1 MATGDGPGTDYLTH
15 YDRLVANP
23 QAFHIFHALR
33 VLEARFRDAPPLGM
47 SKRPREDRLR
57 LGQEAELAFPPTTVR
72 SFAPPGA
79 GPNGAGPAVLVNRFF
94 GFFGPHG
101 PLPTHMTEYAR
112 ERQVNARDP
121 TLVAF
126 ADMLTHRMMSLL
138 YRAWV
143 TGQPAVSFDRGE
155 DGMIERKVAALAGFP
170 GSKLRKRDS
179 MPDLAKRYFAGH
191 MGAGTKTAEGLTAM
205 LQAFFRVPVRMQ
217 QFVGCWLDLELD
229 DRWRLGARAGLGRA
243 TSIGERVWSRAAK
256 FRLAVG
262 PLTLGDY
269 MRLLPGGAAID
280 RLRDVVRGHVGD
292 ALDWDVNLILKA
304 DEVPRAV
311 LGQNLRLGHVGW
323 IGTRDGSSDAAEL
336 FLVAQPTM
344 DTGSKMNKAA

>member
-15 YDRLVANP
+15 YDRLVQNP

-33 VLEARFRDAPPLGM
+33 VLEARFRDAPPLGQ

-72 SFAPPGA
+72 SYAPPGD
-79 GPNGAGPAVLVNRFF
+79 GPAVLVNRFF

-112 ERQVNARDP
+112 ERLVNARDP

-143 TGQPAVSFDRGE
+143 TGQPAVGFDRGE
-155 DGMIERKVAALAGFP
+155 DGMIERKVAALAGFA
-170 GSKLRKRDS
+170 GAKLRKRDA

-191 MGAGTKTAEGLTAM
+191 MGAGSKTAEGLTAM
-205 LQAFFRVPVRMQ
+205 LEAFFRVPVRMQ
-217 QFVGCWLDLELD
+217 QFVGCWLDLEPD

-256 FRLAVG
+256 FRLKIG
-262 PLTLGDY
+262 PLSLADY
-269 MRLLPGGAAID
+269 TRLLPGGGAVD
-280 RLRDVVRGHVGD
+280 RLRAVVRGHAGD
-292 ALDWDVNLILKA
+292 ALDWDVNLVLRA
-304 DEVPRAV
+304 EEVPRAV
-311 LGQNLRLGHVGW
+311 LGQNLRLGHIGW
-323 IGTRDGSSDAAEL
+323 IGSREGKGDAADL
-336 FLVAQPTM
+336 FLVPPQTM
-344 DTGSKMNKAA
+344 DTGAKLKKAA

>member
-15 YDRLVANP
+15 YDRLVQNP

-33 VLEARFRDAPPLGM
+33 VLEARFRDAPPLGL
-47 SKRPREDRLR
+47 SRRPREDRLR
-57 LGQEAELAFPPTTVR
+57 LGQEAEMAFPPTTVR
-72 SFAPPGA
+72 SFVPPGD
-79 GPNGAGPAVLVNRFF
+79 GPAVLVNRFF

-101 PLPTHMTEYAR
+101 PLPTHLTEYAR
-112 ERQVNARDP
+112 ERQMNDHDP

-138 YRAWV
+138 YRAWA
-143 TGQPAVSFDRGE
+143 TGQPAVGFDRGE

-170 GSKLRKRDS
+170 GSKLRRRDA
-179 MPDLAKRYFAGH
+179 MPDLARRYFAGH
-191 MGAGTKTAEGLTAM
+191 LGAGAKTADGLTAM

-217 QFVGCWLDLELD
+217 QFVGCWLELEPD

-262 PLTLGDY
+262 PLSLADY
-269 MRLLPGGAAID
+269 TRLLPGGAAMD
-280 RLRDVVRGHVGD
+280 RLRAVVRSHAGD

-311 LGQNLRLGHVGW
+311 LGQNLRLGHIGW
-323 IGTRDGSSDAAEL
+323 IGTRKGPDQGGSDAGDL

-344 DTGSKMNKAA
+344 DTDFTRNKAA

>member
-15 YDRLVANP
+15 YDQLVRNP

-72 SFAPPGA
+72 SYAPP
-79 GPNGAGPAVLVNRFF
+79 GAGPAVLVNRFF

-101 PLPTHMTEYAR
+101 PLPTHLTEYAR
-112 ERQVNARDP
+112 ERLVNARDP

-155 DGMIERKVAALAGFP
+155 DGMIERKVAALAGYS
-170 GSKLRKRDS
+170 GAKLRRRDA

-191 MGAGTKTAEGLTAM
+191 LGAGTRTAEGMVAM
-205 LQAFFRVPVRMQ
+205 LQAFFRVPVRLQ
-217 QFVGCWLDLELD
+217 QFVGCWLTLEPD
-229 DRWRLGARAGLGRA
+229 DRWQLGVRAGLGRA

-256 FRLAVG
+256 FRLLVG
-262 PLTLGDY
+262 PLTLADY
-269 MRLLPGGAAID
+269 TRLLPGGAAMD
-280 RLRDVVRGHVGD
+280 RLRAVVRAQVGD
-292 ALDWDVNLILKA
+292 ALDWDVNLIMKA

-311 LGQNLRLGHVGW
+311 LGQNVVLGHVGW
-323 IGTRDGSSDAAEL
+323 IGTRHGKGDAGDL
-336 FLVAQPTM
+336 FLVPSQTMNTGPT
-344 DTGSKMNKAA
+344 MNKAA